1 MKTLSRKPIEACAE
15 IAEQIRENINQFL
28 EAMDGSESLLEKA
41 VVDMKARLNEA
52 KDLVAV
58 AIAEEQ
64 RLKRAYQEAVDAAK
78 MWGEKADDALQN
90 RDIALASEAQQRKR
104 HHLKVADGYKHQIAA
119 QTTVVTSLKTA
130 LHEFYQQFQSA
141 AGHAETLS
149 HRQKQ
154 AETRAGLYKLIATA
168 ESAISTALA
177 QAEQKLKTAEE
188 KAEIWENRNRRDA
201 ADMKKNADSSNL
213 DQSLAELKRDVLGDC
228 RK

>member
-1 MKTLSRKPIEACAE
+1 MKTLRE
-15 IAEQIRENINQFL
+15 ISEQIQKNINQFL
-28 EAMDGSESLLEKA
+28 EAVDGAESLLGKA

-52 KDLVAV
+52 KDLVAA

-64 RLKRAYQEAVDAAK
+64 RLKRAYQEAVDTAK
-78 MWGEKADDALQN
+78 MWGEKADTALQN

-104 HHLKVADGYKHQIAA
+104 YHLNLADGYKRQIAA

-141 AGHAETLS
+141 TGHAETLS

-154 AETRAGLYKLIATA
+154 AETRAGLYKLISTA
-168 ESAISTALA
+168 ESAISTALG
-177 QAEQKLKTAEE
+177 QAEQKLKTTEK

-201 ADMKKNADSSNL
+201 ADVKKDKDSSNL
-213 DQSLAELKRDVLGDC
+213 DQTLAELKNDVLGTN